1 MEEKRVLFTVSN
13 LKIMSAKHLLAEAGI
28 QAFTI
33 NKMDSAH
40 AGVFGHIELYVDA
53 SEEVKARTILQEND
67 MI

>member
-1 MEEKRVLFTVSN
+1 MDEKRVFFTVSN

-40 AGVFGHIELYVDA
+40 AGVFGHIELYVDTSQA
-53 SEEVKARTILQEND
+53 QEARSLLVEHEIL
-67 MI
+67 